1 MANGR
6 PALLESEGQFVR
18 RVLIVAGIAA
28 LAALLWLL
36 SEILLLVFASALL
49 AVILRSVAA
58 LSSARAGVRQN
69 WSLAVAGLLIVGLMA
84 AAIFLFGAQLRAQ
97 LEVLTSQL
105 QAVEQTV
112 ARYFDI
118 G

>member
-1 MANGR
+1 M
-6 PALLESEGQFVR
+6 ESEGQFVR

-58 LSSARAGVRQN
+58 CMSQSAAPT
-69 WSLAVAGLLIVGLMA
+69 SVAGAKEDSTLHVV
-84 AAIFLFGAQLRAQ
+84 FKPRAQ
-97 LEVLTSQL
+97 FSTTS
-105 QAVEQTV
+105 
-112 ARYFDI
+112 
-118 G
+118 GS